1 MKKDYRKRKKKKQ
14 QYRIRNWSEYNKALA
29 RRGSLTFWFDE
40 DAIHSWRN
48 QQQTGKRGKPRIYGD
63 ACIQVML
70 TLKAVYHLPQR
81 ATYGRVGSLLE
92 LLGVDLPVPHPSIL
106 SRRADGLDVALPGAR
121 KNEPLHVLV
130 DATGLK
136 VYGEG
141 EWKVRTHGVGKRR
154 TWRKLHLALNAQ
166 TGEILASVCT
176 TSNVSDKEVLP
187 ILLAQINCQIEQL
200 TGDGGYDYVDC
211 YEVIAER
218 QARAVIPPR
227 RTGRL
232 RPADDRFRARDS
244 NLRRIKQVGRK
255 QWKRESQYHRRS
267 LAETAM
273 MRQKTIFGGSLSSRR
288 FNNQATEMNVR
299 CAALNRMTQLGM
311 PESYAI

>member
-1 MKKDYRKRKKKKQ
+1 VKKDYRKRKKKKQ

>member
-1 MKKDYRKRKKKKQ
+1 
-14 QYRIRNWSEYNKALA
+14 LA
-29 RRGSLTFWFDE
+29 HRGSLTFWFAAP
-40 DAIHSWRN
+40 AIRSWRN
-48 QQQTGKRGKPRIYGD
+48 QQKTGKRGKPRTYGD
-63 ACIQVML
+63 ACIQTML
-70 TLKAVYHLPQR
+70 VLKAVYHLPQR
-81 ATYGRVGSLLE
+81 ATYGLVCSLLE
-92 LLGVDLPVPHPSIL
+92 LLDLDLPVPHATIL
-106 SRRADGLDVALPGAR
+106 SRRAAGLGVALPQQQH
-121 KNEPLHVLV
+121 KQPLHVLV
-130 DATGLK
+130 DATGLR

-154 TWRKLHLALNAQ
+154 TWRKLHLALNARS
-166 TGEILASVCT
+166 GEILASVST

-187 ILLAQINCQIEQL
+187 NLLAQIGGQIEQV

-211 YEVIAER
+211 YEAIAER

-232 RPADDRFRARDS
+232 RPADERFRARDS

-267 LAETAM
+267 LVETAM
-273 MRQKTIFGGSLSSRR
+273 MRQKTIFGSGLSSRR
-288 FNNQATEMNVR
+288 FHNQAAEMSVR
-299 CAALNRMTQLGM
+299 CAALNRMTHLGM